1 LADEKQQPTYTITI
15 GGSWS
20 LKDFYELPH
29 TFAQVYAFHCA
40 FLLMDEVDDPER
52 LWYVFGSFPWRGGYS
67 AVNFYNSLNSQV
79 PRDFRPKVKS
89 IQYASPGWI
98 ELSLLVP
105 AAVAVS
111 KVVDMFVRSASGLNG
126 LYTEIYKGMHER
138 NLMRIEAKRQEIDLS
153 EKQIEF
159 AVKMSKLLAEGLG
172 FNRIEELNE
181 RTGHPVA
188 TLKMLLSYF
197 RRVRKLAEYAT
208 TGKAEFPDEQDL
220 PELPE

>member
-1 LADEKQQPTYTITI
+1 LALEKHQATYTITI
-15 GGSWS
+15 GSSWS

-79 PRDFRPKVKS
+79 PREFRPKVKS

-98 ELSLLVP
+98 ELSLLLP

-111 KVVDMFVRSASGLNG
+111 KVVDKFVRSASGLNG

-138 NLMRIEAKRQEIDLS
+138 KLMRIEAKRQEMDLTQR
-153 EKQIEF
+153 QIEF

-172 FNRIEELNE
+172 FGRIEELNE

-220 PELPE
+220 PELPK

>member
-1 LADEKQQPTYTITI
+1 MADKKQQPTYTITI

-79 PRDFRPKVKS
+79 PQEFRPKVKS

-126 LYTEIYKGMHER
+126 LYSEIYKGMHER
-138 NLMRIEAKRQEIDLS
+138 KLMRIEAKRQEMDLT

-159 AVKMSKLLAEGLG
+159 AVKMSRVLGESLG
-172 FNRIEELNE
+172 FNQIEELNE

-208 TGKAEFPDEQDL
+208 TGKAEFPDERDL

>member
-1 LADEKQQPTYTITI
+1 MADEKRQPTYTITI

-79 PRDFRPKVKS
+79 PLGFRPKVKS

-111 KVVDMFVRSASGLNG
+111 KVVDMFIRSASGLNG

-138 NLMRIEAKRQEIDLS
+138 KLMRIEAKRQEMDLT

-159 AVKMSKLLAEGLG
+159 AVNMSKVLAEGLG
-172 FNRIEELNE
+172 FDRIEELNE